1 MWTCCLEPGVVDRYL
16 MSPWMESV
24 MRQWHALDPVS
35 DAERGRNDIIFSK
48 WQGNRNPYI
57 DHPEWVD
64 AIDSFSDE

>member
-1 MWTCCLEPGVVDRYL
+1 